1 MAEIG
6 ELIRDIAGKAPVTFR
21 VGTVTDIDKNN
32 DVCTVQPLNGEADR
46 LDVVLKAVKDGAD
59 NGYILYPAKD
69 SLVVVG
75 MIYNVVT
82 HSFIALCSDIESI
95 KQVIDSN
102 KITADKNLYK
112 VAWKKWQHNDGNFGG
127 MIKLKDPNN
136 VDAGIL
142 AHMNKIEQTLNT
154 LLTTLTGVTIPTPAG
169 SFPFSPII
177 SPIQQVP
184 VTQAADIEN
193 TNVTH

>member
-46 LDVVLKAVKDGAD
+46 LDVVLRAVKDGAD

-75 MIYNVVT
+75 IIDNMVT
-82 HSFIALCSDIESI
+82 HSFVSLYTEIESI
-95 KQVIDSN
+95 KMVIGSN
-102 KITADKNLYK
+102 KITADKDLFK
-112 VAWKKWQHNDGNFGG
+112 ATWKKWQHNDGNYGG
-127 MIKLKDPNN
+127 MVKLIDPNDT
-136 VDAGIL
+136 DAGIL
-142 AHMNKIEQTLNT
+142 SRVNKIEAALSTHISLYNSHTHPVSGAATSAPASIDGQT
-154 LLTTLTGVTIPTPAG
+154 
-169 SFPFSPII
+169 SS
-177 SPIQQVP
+177 Q
-184 VTQAADIEN
+184 TQRAQLEN
-193 TNVTH
+193 KDVTH